1 MQIKGFCEK
10 YENKILAGGL
20 LLLLMVLIAC
30 CYDYF
35 YSLNDD
41 VLIKDIISGVYSG
54 APESRDNQMLY
65 PLSLLFSLLYKLL
78 PMVPWFGI
86 FLCGCQYGCLYLIA
100 ERSLVLCKKRKYK
113 KIIVL
118 IIIVLMI
125 GGCFLEHL
133 VLVQYTVSSGLLAT
147 TAIFLMV
154 TEQDREHLLKRS
166 IPYIGLAI
174 LALLLRSEMLL
185 LMLPFICIAGLY
197 VWSCERKIWEVA
209 HFKKYFGI
217 IGCLMACVAGMLLAD
232 TVAYGGE
239 DWKEFRRFFDARTT
253 LYDYTGVPLYEQ
265 NTEFYEQENISKQQ
279 YELLQNYNYGLEQ
292 QIDADF
298 MENAAAYAKKQQPS
312 LIDRLKTG
320 IIRYRYRITNMDGF
334 PYCLWAVA
342 GYLLLALSVNRSNK
356 WRMLFLGGMMLGI
369 RSVVW
374 IYILMT
380 NRIPDRITHPLYF
393 AECLLLV
400 GVFLVEVVHKEV
412 KKKQYRIIP
421 AMVVLIVVS
430 MMNLIEGVDITE
442 KQIAKI
448 QENNVANT
456 YFREYCEEHQE
467 DFFFLDVYSSIY
479 FTEKIFVRQQTG
491 KNYELLGGWICNSPI
506 YDKKLE
512 ACDIL
517 SVEDALLK
525 RDNVYLVQKEEKSL
539 EWLEDYYAIKGQK
552 IKSKVVHK
560 LKGGLEIYS
569 LEKE

>member
-20 LLLLMVLIAC
+20 LLLLMILIAC
-30 CYDYF
+30 GYDYY

-41 VLIKDIISGVYSG
+41 VLIKDIISGVYAG
-54 APESRDNQMLY
+54 TPESRDNQMLY
-65 PLSLLFSLLYKLL
+65 PLSLLFSLLYKIL
-78 PMVPWFGI
+78 PIVPWFGI
-86 FLCGCQYGCLYLIA
+86 FLCVCQYGCLYLIV
-100 ERSLVLCKKRKYK
+100 ERSLTLCKKNKCK
-113 KIIVL
+113 KIIVP
-118 IIIVLMI
+118 IIAVLMI

-133 VLVQYTVSSGLLAT
+133 VLVQYTVTSGLLAT

-197 VWSCERKIWEVA
+197 VWSSEKKIWEVS

-217 IGCLMACVAGMLLAD
+217 IACLLACVAGMLIIDLM
-232 TVAYGGE
+232 AYGGE
-239 DWKEFRRFFDARTT
+239 DWKEFRQFFDARTT

-265 NTEFYEQENISKQQ
+265 NTEFYKKENISKQQ

-292 QIDADF
+292 QIDAEF
-298 MENAAAYAKKQQPS
+298 MENVAEYAKKQQPS
-312 LIDRLKTG
+312 LIDRLKMG

-342 GYLLLALSVNRSNK
+342 GYILLALAINCSNK
-356 WRMLFLGGMMLGI
+356 WRLLVLGGMMFGI
-369 RSVVW
+369 RSVIW

-412 KKKQYRIIP
+412 KQKQHRIIP
-421 AMVVLIVVS
+421 AMTVLILVS
-430 MMNLIEGVDITE
+430 VLNLVEGVGDTE
-442 KQIAKI
+442 KQIAAI

-456 YFREYCEEHQE
+456 YFREYCESHPE

-479 FTEKIFVRQQTG
+479 FTEKIFVKQHTG

-512 ACDIL
+512 AYDIL
-517 SVEDALLK
+517 SVEDALLN
-525 RDNVYLVQKEEKSL
+525 RDNVYLVQIEGKSL
-539 EWLEDYYAIKGQK
+539 DWLENYYALKGK
-552 IKSKVVHK
+552 KLKSTVVHK
-560 LKGGLEIYS
+560 LEGGLEIYS
-569 LEKE
+569 LENE